1 MAALRG
7 AGHRVRLLAPAAPGR
22 ALVGPGPSEVASL
35 AALDG
40 PEMAG
45 FLAGEP
51 PAGSLADALG
61 ADVVLAFTESADL
74 RARLGVSASEV
85 FFQPPHPEPG
95 LHASMWLAAPTRRFG
110 GDPRLEPFSLVFS
123 PEEHRAAQE
132 AAASLPPGFLAI
144 HPGSGSPAKNW
155 PTDRFVALVHAHAG
169 KRPWLLV
176 VGPAD
181 EDAAAPLCVLPGCV
195 PVRDMPIRV
204 LGALLGRAGLY
215 VGNDSGVSH
224 LAAAAGAP
232 TLALFGPTDPAVW
245 APLGPGVETVRS
257 PNMKME
263 GLDLAAVSAALA
275 RLWSAKRTPGT

>member
-1 MAALRG
+1 
-7 AGHRVRLLAPAAPGR
+7 
-22 ALVGPGPSEVASL
+22 
-35 AALDG
+35 
-40 PEMAG
+40 
-45 FLAGEP
+45 
-51 PAGSLADALG
+51 
-61 ADVVLAFTESADL
+61 
-74 RARLGVSASEV
+74 
-85 FFQPPHPEPG
+85 
-95 LHASMWLAAPTRRFG
+95 
-110 GDPRLEPFSLVFS
+110 
-123 PEEHRAAQE
+123 AAQE